1 MGRLAIGRPQIML
14 DVQHIAR
21 GTRLHAPSQ
30 RTRNMTKLTD
40 ELAIDLPLDAAS
52 LACRS
57 AIATVGWNIKSVR
70 PHRIVPKIGVG
81 LTRWPSKIEVLLAQA
96 DESRTTV
103 TLNGSIGGY
112 GPIQKNHLKGEMN
125 RLRNAI
131 EVAAAQTPRTEVL
144 TNDGANHGEPVEQL
158 RKLGELRDAGVLTD
172 AEFENTRRP
181 TCLVASDW

>member
-1 MGRLAIGRPQIML
+1 M
-14 DVQHIAR
+14 
-21 GTRLHAPSQ
+21 
-30 RTRNMTKLTD
+30 
-40 ELAIDLPLDAAS
+40 
-52 LACRS
+52 
-57 AIATVGWNIKSVR
+57 
-70 PHRIVPKIGVG
+70 PKIGVG
-81 LTRWPSKIEVLLAQA
+81 LTRWPSNIEVLLAQA

-172 AEFENTRRP
+172 AEFETKKADLLSRI
-181 TCLVASDW
+181 